1 MTQTEQVHRYLSSG
15 KPLTVASAMSKLGV
29 YALSQRCGELRRKG
43 IPVQSAFVKT
53 RSGKTIK
60 RYWL

>member
-1 MTQTEQVHRYLSSG
+1 MTQTEQVHRYLSTG
-15 KPLTVASAMSKLGV
+15 RPLTVLTALKRLNVM
-29 YALSQRCGELRRKG
+29 ALSQRVGELKRKG